1 MKRSFTTK
9 RSYTFPLKAWKIVL
23 AVLALA
29 SFKGGPATIQA
40 ASAIPSGGKP
50 ICNSPD
56 KHLYVL
62 AGPRRSATTSVAD
75 FFYQYARGPQP
86 DRKHGKIY
94 HPLAKFRW
102 PMVYGPASNKTDT
115 DMPYKRFNSLVTDYD
130 NKPLR
135 TEILDAIKRDWE
147 IGDVNSIIFGGEEFD
162 QVGAEAKN
170 GYDALRAVRD
180 VVEYVGAK
188 PNCVTVLL
196 SYRDPR
202 FEHWVSLYGDV
213 MAKNDNEMP
222 YNEHMC
228 KEESTTLR
236 LEELGTSMNPMYVA
250 ESYLSEGWQV
260 KMIDMGGVEKKGTD
274 IAHTIACDIMG
285 GICDDNG
292 WVKGH
297 KEEVFTNKFLQYDF
311 DHLPKEEIALS
322 EKLFRYRDCA
332 FQEDLEKST
341 WFDVIKQENIWTDC
355 KHDKDHEWI
364 YQSFRDPT
372 TGTKLFYDALLSQVD
387 CKPFGG
393 PKSAVDESNSE
404 MLEIAKIDEF
414 LDGTYQKNIMN
425 IVIEDVGGVSVW
437 LVLVLILV
445 AGSVGFYL
453 QKVRENPGYK
463 LPIIEMAGGI
473 DPPDRGFN
481 DEPEDESDE
490 DSSSSD
496 EDNDNKFV

>member
-1 MKRSFTTK
+1 MKTQHP
-9 RSYTFPLKAWKIVL
+9 SYTFPLKAWKIVL
-23 AVLALA
+23 AVIGLAA
-29 SFKGGPATIQA
+29 FNRGPIAIQA
-40 ASAIPSGGKP
+40 AGAIPSGGKP
-50 ICNSPD
+50 ICNNPD

-115 DMPYKRFNSLVTDYD
+115 DTPFKRFNSLVTDYG
-130 NKPLR
+130 NKALR

-147 IGDVNSIIFGGEEFD
+147 LDAVTSIIFGGEEFD
-162 QVGAEAKN
+162 QVGAEAKE

-180 VVEYVGAK
+180 VVDYIGAK
-188 PNCVTVLL
+188 PGCVTVIL

-202 FEHWVSLYGDV
+202 FEHWVSLYGGA
-213 MAKNDNEMP
+213 MEKSGNEMP

-236 LEELGTSMNPMYVA
+236 LQELGTSLNPMYVA
-250 ESYLSEGWQV
+250 ESYLNEGWQV
-260 KMIDMGGVEKKGTD
+260 NMVDMGGVDKKGTD

-285 GICDDNG
+285 GICDDDG

-297 KEEVFTNKFLQYDF
+297 TEEVFSNKLLQYDF
-311 DHLPKEEIALS
+311 DHLPKEETALS
-322 EKLFRYRDCA
+322 EKLFLYRDCA
-332 FQEDLEKST
+332 FQEDLEKSQ
-341 WFDVIKQENIWTDC
+341 WFSVIKQEGIWTDC
-355 KHDKDHEWI
+355 EHDKNHEWI

-404 MLEIAKIDEF
+404 LLEIAKIDEF

-425 IVIEDVGGVSVW
+425 IIVEDVGGVSVW

-463 LPIIEMAGGI
+463 LPIIEMAGGL
-473 DPPDRGFN
+473 DRGFN
-481 DEPEDESDE
+481 DEPGDEGDDDS
-490 DSSSSD
+490 SSSSD
-496 EDNDNKFV
+496 EDDDNKFI